1 MRPPSCARAGA
12 QRREAGFTLIEIL
25 VSMLIIAIGVLGT
38 AGMQALALKVNKGG
52 QLRSQAVIL
61 GIDFIERVEANNG
74 ATITGA
80 YAPATYPSSSAKDC
94 SAVYCLQSELATYD
108 LVEFK
113 ARVLAQ
119 LPGASVCVMM
129 TGPAGT
135 GPCVAG
141 TAPTGTGPYL
151 YWVRID
157 WQERITK
164 GVGTTVATTGTT
176 TVDASGK
183 IETFSYT
190 ITRMF
195 QNRALVV

>member
-1 MRPPSCARAGA
+1 MRPPSCAGAGA

-80 YAPATYPSSSAKDC
+80 YAPATYPASSAKDC

-119 LPGASVCVMM
+119 LPGAAVTVSV
-129 TGPAGT
+129 AGT
-135 GPCVAG
+135 GPYTYTVQ
-141 TAPTGTGPYL
+141 
-151 YWVRID
+151 IS

-164 GVGTTVATTGTT
+164 AVGTTVATSGTT

-195 QNRALVV
+195 QNRSLVV